1 MTTGAFIPQVVKTI
15 RTKDTS
21 GISLGMYTMQLAGVV
36 LWLCYGLSIHDG
48 ALIMANGVTSVLSS
62 IILGYKLKE
71 VFGKQNNRNKKMKR
85 SGSLG

>member
-1 MTTGAFIPQVVKTI
+1 MCSS
-15 RTKDTS
+15 D
-21 GISLGMYTMQLAGVV
+21 
-36 LWLCYGLSIHDG
+36 LSIHDG